1 MIRQLQ
7 QRKFVNLALELM
19 SIRYNENRKQ
29 LHKLIHNTSI
39 ADPICTFLNLQQYVY
54 DEKDMYKVKMLI
66 KEQIKINKM
75 IIIGRNMLKT

>member
-29 LHKLIHNTSI
+29 LNKLIHNTSI
-39 ADPICTFLNLQQYVY
+39 PDPVCTFLNLQQYVY
-54 DEKDMYKVKMLI
+54 NEENTSKVKILI
-66 KEQIKINKM
+66 QEQIKINKM